1 MPYYAIA
8 VWQHNFD
15 TNNTSGNI
23 SVEPARHSLSCRFY
37 FSGEMPILLFMT
49 RIDFHSN
56 VSNKIAYACRLAHK
70 AYSSQNRIVIVA
82 NDPDLTMLDRMLW
95 TFTELDFL
103 PHVTADNP
111 LAAQTPIVLAKS
123 NNTSLPHNQV
133 LINLS
138 ADTPA
143 HFASFE
149 RVIEIIS
156 TIDTEIAAG
165 RSRYSFYKE
174 RGYALNHF
182 VRN

>member
-1 MPYYAIA
+1 
-8 VWQHNFD
+8 
-15 TNNTSGNI
+15 
-23 SVEPARHSLSCRFY
+23 
-37 FSGEMPILLFMT
+37 MPILLVMT

-70 AYSSQNRIVIVA
+70 AYTAKNHIVIVTNA
-82 NDPDLTMLDRMLW
+82 AELATLDRMLW
-95 TFTELDFL
+95 TFSELDFL

-123 NNTSLPHNQV
+123 DTAALPHHQV

-143 HFASFE
+143 QFASFE

-156 TIDTEIAAG
+156 TVDTEISAG
-165 RSRYSFYKE
+165 RARYSFYKE
-174 RGYALNHF
+174 RGYSLNHF